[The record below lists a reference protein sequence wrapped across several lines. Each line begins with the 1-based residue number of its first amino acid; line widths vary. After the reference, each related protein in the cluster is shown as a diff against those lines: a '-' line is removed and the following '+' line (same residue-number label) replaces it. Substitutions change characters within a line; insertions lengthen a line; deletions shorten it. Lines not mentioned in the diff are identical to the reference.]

1 MDNKPVNKTHLIHY
15 HRQDVFLETAKKD
28 AEADEDRKAFADSIL
43 LQCQRKGYTV
53 AETNRLITQ
62 LQMDLNDIQTVQDEI
77 TRFRCEF

>member
-1 MDNKPVNKTHLIHY
+1 MDGKPVDNTNLIHY
-15 HRQDVFLETAKKD
+15 HRKDVFLKAAKKD
-28 AEADEDRKAFADSIL
+28 SEVDKKIKAFADSIL

-62 LQMDLNDIQTVQDEI
+62 LQLDLNDIQKVQYEI